1 MSTATL
7 TPAVPAPPLP
17 AVRRRPLADSKVFI
31 GRSLKHSLR
40 SIDAMMTA
48 LALPLIILLMF
59 VYVFGGAIQADGR
72 YIDYVV
78 PGIILLAAGF
88 GSAETSV
95 TVATDMT
102 TGVIDRFRSLPVAA
116 ASVLVGHV
124 TATVLRNLVS
134 SLLVLGL
141 ALALGFRPHAG
152 PLAWLGVAG
161 LLALFMS
168 AIAWLAATFGL
179 LAKSAEGA
187 AAFGFIVMFL
197 PYVSSAFV
205 PPSTMPGFLRP
216 IAEHQPVTP
225 VIETLRGLMMG
236 TPIGTTWIT
245 ALAWCLGGIV
255 LGVAASSMLFGRRTT
270 H

>member
-1 MSTATL
+1 
-7 TPAVPAPPLP
+7 
-17 AVRRRPLADSKVFI
+17 
-31 GRSLKHSLR
+31 
-40 SIDAMMTA
+40 
-48 LALPLIILLMF
+48 
-59 VYVFGGAIQADGR
+59 
-72 YIDYVV
+72 
-78 PGIILLAAGF
+78 
-88 GSAETSV
+88 
-95 TVATDMT
+95 
-102 TGVIDRFRSLPVAA
+102 
-116 ASVLVGHV
+116 
-124 TATVLRNLVS
+124 
-134 SLLVLGL
+134 
-141 ALALGFRPHAG
+141 
-152 PLAWLGVAG
+152 
-161 LLALFMS
+161 MS

-205 PPSTMPGFLRP
+205 PPATMPGFLRP

-255 LGVAASSMLFGRRTT
+255 LGVAASSMLFGRRTA

>member
-1 MSTATL
+1 M
-7 TPAVPAPPLP
+7 
-17 AVRRRPLADSKVFI
+17 FI
-31 GRSLKHSLR
+31 GRSIKHSLR
-40 SIDAMMTA
+40 SIDSMVTA

-134 SLLVLGL
+134 SVLVLGL

-152 PLAWLGVAG
+152 VLAWLGVAG

-205 PPSTMPGFLRP
+205 PPATMPGFLRP
-216 IAEHQPVTP
+216 SCRAPAGDPGDRDAARIDDGHADRHHLDHRPGLVPRRDRAGRGGEQHAVRPAHRPLTAPAPVP
-225 VIETLRGLMMG
+225 PG
-236 TPIGTTWIT
+236 
-245 ALAWCLGGIV
+245 
-255 LGVAASSMLFGRRTT
+255 
-270 H
+270 

>member
-1 MSTATL
+1 MTATL
-7 TPAVPAPPLP
+7 VPPAAPSVHE
-17 AVRRRPLADSKVFI
+17 VRLRPLSDSLVFI
-31 GRSLKHSLR
+31 RRSIRHSLR

-48 LALPLIILLMF
+48 LMLPLIILLMF
-59 VYVFGGAIQADGR
+59 VYVFGGAMQADGR

-78 PGIILLAAGF
+78 PGIILLTAGF

-95 TVATDMT
+95 TVARDMT

-116 ASVLVGHV
+116 SSVLVGHV
-124 TATVLRNLVS
+124 TATVLRNMVS
-134 SLLVLGL
+134 TVLVLGL
-141 ALALGFRPHAG
+141 AVALGFRPHADA
-152 PLAWLGVAG
+152 LAWLAVTAI
-161 LLALFMS
+161 LVLFMS

-179 LAKSAEGA
+179 LATSVEGA

-205 PPSTMPGFLRP
+205 PPSTMPGFLQP

-225 VIETLRGLMMG
+225 VIETLRALMMG
-236 TPIGTTWIT
+236 TPVGTIWIT
-245 ALAWCLGGIV
+245 ALAWCVGGIV
-255 LGVAASSMLFGRRTT
+255 LGVVASSLLFGRRTA